1 MCTIPPRQQLS
12 SPNRMAIRRRNV
24 IRRVLPT
31 GRIKRAIDSSFR
43 NSLNI
48 NHIRSHILHI
58 FHSRFAHIRSQM
70 EEHHQLRGD
79 DDESHRNNQ
88 THSRCTPRDSALPPL
103 DWHVY
108 FPNVEYD
115 VTSDRRCELASKLID
130 AFCLATNGAEL
141 FDQTKALHAKS
152 IVIPFDYKALKRVL
166 GDRVPDLF
174 HALDLAPDE
183 AFQALACAAHECLFY
198 SLPKE
203 ERGRL
208 IASGFKEKAFEGV
221 VLANGENDEMISRR
235 NNRNVIGKECKVTCH
250 VYNFSSKF
258 KVRDFREL
266 KSSWLGRV
274 VQLKGVVQKADAT
287 KPLCKSIF
295 FKCEQCKESILV
307 TLDKSG
313 NFKAPANC
321 ETPKCR
327 GKKGFTPDF
336 ERATTEDWRR
346 VTLREEPN
354 LGSGEGISS
363 SSDEEEDDDEE
374 EEFDEEEEE
383 EEDFEPLDDDEEGGR
398 KKKKRSKQKRR
409 KSADELDARTLD
421 RAPKHIECELSET
434 LVDRIETAGE
444 RVQVCGIVRRE
455 ECEEQR
461 GTSVLGGKKTG
472 SAIQRL
478 YVDAVSVMPS
488 ASATGS
494 AGAGYQTTNNNQTS
508 TTNRK
513 TETYQEIVK
522 FSERCADDRLRVLV
536 KSLCPSIY
544 GHEIVKCGLLLCLF
558 GGVRKADK
566 SSKRS
571 KNSSGKNNNKEN
583 NNANSVGAETSFDND
598 KENEENEGRQN
609 ESQRVHQKRRRSSLN
624 AREQHQHKNH
634 GAAGNETF
642 ARGTSHCLVVGDPG
656 MGKSQML
663 RAASRV
669 APLAIHVSGKSAS
682 TAGLTAT
689 VSRDPTSG
697 APTFEAG
704 AVALAHGG
712 VCCVDE
718 FDKMKSE
725 HASLLEAM
733 EQQRVSVNKGGARAS
748 LPARTTI
755 LAAANP
761 HKGRYDRSKSVRENL
776 KMSAP
781 LLSRFD
787 LVFVLTDDPDEER
800 DKRIGDNVTRLCGG
814 RKVDE
819 RTGKTT
825 NLTFAEKFQL
835 ERNKRREAEAAAALT
850 QQQRSSV
857 SASETILT
865 SAKKQASQR
874 VFSLNKQEA
883 SPDAVALM
891 NLPPPSSSLRD
902 GVGLKEYLERKSE
915 EDVDDDDKDA
925 LYADYK
931 RTSYDDMHSKDG
943 IVSTSF
949 MRKYVR
955 YAKKYV
961 HPTLSSDAKEVIKA
975 FYLELRKNAPIND
988 SAPVTAR
995 QLESLVRLSEAR
1007 ARVDL
1012 REIVTDRDAMD
1023 AVELYSLS
1031 MADVMRDDSG
1041 RLGAFGKRTGVS
1053 GKRKN
1058 FRVFIDAVNAATRN
1072 KGNAYFSVG
1081 ELHALVEQ
1089 TRLDGIKDIDAFI
1102 EALNLAGELLKCGRL
1117 YKSASSSAV

>member
-1 MCTIPPRQQLS
+1 MLTLS
-12 SPNRMAIRRRNV
+12 LSFHLSNK
-24 IRRVLPT
+24 
-31 GRIKRAIDSSFR
+31 KR
-43 NSLNI
+43 L
-48 NHIRSHILHI
+48 
-58 FHSRFAHIRSQM
+58 
-70 EEHHQLRGD
+70 
-79 DDESHRNNQ
+79 
-88 THSRCTPRDSALPPL
+88 
-103 DWHVY
+103 
-108 FPNVEYD
+108 
-115 VTSDRRCELASKLID
+115 
-130 AFCLATNGAEL
+130 
-141 FDQTKALHAKS
+141 QTKALHAKS

-208 IASGFKEKAFEGV
+208 IASGFKEKALEGV

-354 LGSGEGISS
+354 LGSGEGMSS

-398 KKKKRSKQKRR
+398 KKKKRSKQNRR

-544 GHEIVKCGLLLCLF
+544 GHEIAKCGLLLCLF

-566 SSKRS
+566 SSKSS
-571 KNSSGKNNNKEN
+571 KNSSGKNNNNNINNNKEN

-609 ESQRVHQKRRRSSLN
+609 ESQRVHHKRRRSSLN

-883 SPDAVALM
+883 SPDAAALM

-915 EDVDDDDKDA
+915 EDVDDDDDKDA
-925 LYADYK
+925 LYEDYK

-943 IVSTSF
+943 IVSTFF